1 MVNGVIAGL
10 VLGMMGQGEV
20 KVVEPMREF
29 RAVWVATVANIDYPS
44 KPGLPVAQLKSEM
57 IAILDKCQE
66 LNLNAVIFQVRP
78 SADALYKSDL
88 EPWSWYLTGEQG
100 KAPADGF
107 DPLAFAIEESHKRGL
122 ELHAWCNPYR
132 ALHPNQKGGL
142 ARNHLATT
150 NSKVVKQYGTY
161 LWMDPGEKAVQ
172 DRSYDVF
179 MDLVSR
185 YDLDGIHIDDYFFPY
200 PITEGG
206 KKVDFPDNESYG
218 AYWASGGR
226 LGRNDWRRKSVD
238 DFIHRVYT
246 GMKKI
251 RPTVKFGISPFGIYR
266 PGVPA
271 GIRAGIDQYDE
282 LYADCLRWYR
292 EGWLDYYTPQLY
304 WPIDQTPQAYP
315 VLLKYWA
322 EQNAKG
328 RHFWP
333 GNYTSRTN
341 PKDGNWNPSEVVNQI
356 KLTRSQKGSDGNVH
370 FSMKALM
377 QNFNGISDTLKKDVY
392 SKPALIPASP
402 WLDSEAPGIPEVE
415 SAVNADGEMNLKVS
429 TGKTSDFR
437 FVLVQTSS
445 GKQVLTSNKEIN
457 ISTKGE
463 KWAMVRLVDRAGNV
477 GQGRLISTMSS
488 GIGGE

>member
-1 MVNGVIAGL
+1 MVNGLVAGM
-10 VLGMMGQGEV
+10 VLGTMNQSDI
-20 KVVEPMREF
+20 KVIEPMREF

-44 KPGLPVAQLKSEM
+44 KPGLPVSALKSEM
-57 IAILDKCQE
+57 IAILDKCKE
-66 LNLNAVIFQVRP
+66 LNLNAVILQVRP

-100 KAPADGF
+100 QAPADGF
-107 DPLAFAIEESHKRGL
+107 DPLTFAIDEAHKRGL

-132 ALHPNQKGGL
+132 ALHPAQKSGT
-142 ARNHLATT
+142 ASNHLART
-150 NSKVVKQYGTY
+150 NPGIVKQYGTY

-172 DRSYDVF
+172 DRSFDVF
-179 MDLVSR
+179 MDLVNR
-185 YDLDGIHIDDYFFPY
+185 YDLDGIHIDDYFYPY
-200 PITEGG
+200 PVTEGG
-206 KKVDFPDNESYG
+206 NKVDFPDNESY
-218 AYWASGGR
+218 AKYWSSGGR
-226 LGRNDWRRKSVD
+226 LGKKDWRRKNVD
-238 DFIHRVYT
+238 DFIQRFYT
-246 GMKKI
+246 SLKAT

-266 PGVPA
+266 PGVPT

-304 WPIDQTPQAYP
+304 WPIDQAPQAYP

-341 PKDGNWNPSEVVNQI
+341 PQDGNWKPSELTNQI
-356 KLTRSQKGSDGNVH
+356 KLTRQQSGSDGNVH

-377 QNFNGISDTLKKDVY
+377 KNFNGVSDALKKDSY
-392 SKPALIPASP
+392 AKPALVPASP
-402 WLDSEAPGIPEVE
+402 WLDSEAPGVPEVE
-415 SAVNADGEMNLKVS
+415 SAVGADGNMTLKIG

-437 FVLVQTSS
+437 FVFVQTSS
-445 GKQVLTSNKEIN
+445 GKHVLTSDKELTV
-457 ISTKGE
+457 STKGE
-463 KWAMVRLVDRAGNV
+463 KWVMVRLVDRAMNV
-477 GQGRLISTMSS
+477 GQGRLISTMSGS
-488 GIGGE
+488 